1 MSELGLIDG
10 LLLFLLPYGYSF
22 VNGLGVL
29 IGAEVAHEVGWE
41 NDDGSIETANITK
54 QRKKSVHR
62 ALVDFFRVVQG
73 RPQDKYRQ
81 LVIVKFS
88 DSFGE

>member
-10 LLLFLLPYGYSF
+10 LLLLLLPYRYFF
-22 VNGLGVL
+22 VDGLGVL
-29 IGAEVAHEVGWE
+29 VGAEVAHEVGWE

-54 QRKKSVHR
+54 QRKKSVRR

-73 RPQDKYRQ
+73 HPQEKLRQ
-81 LVIVKFS
+81 LTIAYFYVSV
-88 DSFGE
+88 GE